1 MGAGRGQGEVS
12 RGGDREAIAAL
23 GANGDF
29 SKQGLS
35 PSLPSL
41 IVMPAWKGFEAG
53 GWLGIKAL

>member
-1 MGAGRGQGEVS
+1 MS